1 MNEWWGEQP
10 DGLKQ
15 AFSLFPDR
23 RWEEA
28 DLYLRINIRNY
39 CHLKKDRLLSE
50 DKERS
55 MLIGIVCELADMEL
69 CRATGK
75 ALEDMCDADGAFLE
89 EYQEQFNRI
98 YDEREMRITDYMNGQ
113 SKKDVAM
120 KAKVF
125 KYKSDGNTV
134 VAPYME
140 LEPYAENVYLS
151 LSRKNEYG
159 NEDDDCFHVVC
170 RIENVYFSSGQ
181 YSRRFLIRV
190 RKKELLSNCS
200 PSACSRPSGS
210 IPHLWC
216 KPVRHIKGNRSRN
229 AGNRRRK
236 RRKSAERGK
245 SNISCCSMNRNR
257 NSWTGNGSREECSLK
272 SPEGTV
278 LTSISEPK
286 GHSTGM

>member
-1 MNEWWGEQP
+1 MKYATT
-10 DGLKQ
+10 DK
-15 AFSLFPDR
+15 
-23 RWEEA
+23 
-28 DLYLRINIRNY
+28 
-39 CHLKKDRLLSE
+39 LS
-50 DKERS
+50 DS
-55 MLIGIVCELADMEL
+55 
-69 CRATGK
+69 
-75 ALEDMCDADGAFLE
+75 
-89 EYQEQFNRI
+89 
-98 YDEREMRITDYMNGQ
+98 
-113 SKKDVAM
+113 M

-181 YSRRFLIRV
+181 YSRRFLNG
-190 RKKELLSNCS
+190 E
-200 PSACSRPSGS
+200 
-210 IPHLWC
+210 
-216 KPVRHIKGNRSRN
+216 
-229 AGNRRRK
+229 NRREEAAAYCRNWIADTLQGAERGAFVRLISVRVFEALGLDTAPLMQAREAYK
-236 RRKSAERGK
+236 RRQEQRRKSAERGK
-245 SNISCCSMNRNR
+245 SNISGCSMNRNR
-257 NSWTGNGSREECSLK
+257 NSWTGNGSREEHSLK

>member
-1 MNEWWGEQP
+1 M
-10 DGLKQ
+10 KY
-15 AFSLFPDR
+15 STT
-23 RWEEA
+23 
-28 DLYLRINIRNY
+28 
-39 CHLKKDRLLSE
+39 
-50 DKERS
+50 DK
-55 MLIGIVCELADMEL
+55 LND
-69 CRATGK
+69 
-75 ALEDMCDADGAFLE
+75 
-89 EYQEQFNRI
+89 N
-98 YDEREMRITDYMNGQ
+98 
-113 SKKDVAM
+113 M

-151 LSRKNEYG
+151 LSRKNEDG

-181 YSRRFLIRV
+181 YSRRFLKGEGCREEAATYCRNWIADTLQDAERGTFVRLISVRV
-190 RKKELLSNCS
+190 FEALGLDATPLVQAREAYKRKQEQ
-200 PSACSRPSGS
+200 
-210 IPHLWC
+210 
-216 KPVRHIKGNRSRN
+216 
-229 AGNRRRK
+229 K
-236 RRKSAERGK
+236 RREWEEKEAEERGK
-245 SNISCCSMNRNR
+245 SNISGCSMNRNR

>member
-1 MNEWWGEQP
+1 
-10 DGLKQ
+10 
-15 AFSLFPDR
+15 
-23 RWEEA
+23 
-28 DLYLRINIRNY
+28 
-39 CHLKKDRLLSE
+39 
-50 DKERS
+50 
-55 MLIGIVCELADMEL
+55 
-69 CRATGK
+69 
-75 ALEDMCDADGAFLE
+75 
-89 EYQEQFNRI
+89 
-98 YDEREMRITDYMNGQ
+98 
-113 SKKDVAM
+113 M

-181 YSRRFLIRV
+181 YSRRFL
-190 RKKELLSNCS
+190 
-200 PSACSRPSGS
+200 
-210 IPHLWC
+210 
-216 KPVRHIKGNRSRN
+216 KGEGCREEAATYCRN
-229 AGNRRRK
+229 WIADTLQ
-236 RRKSAERGK
+236 SAERGAFVNLISVRVFEALGLDTTPLVQAREEYKRIQEQKRREQKEKEAEERIDNKSAECRK
-245 SNISCCSMNRNR
+245 SNISGCSMNRNR
-257 NSWTGNGSREECSLK
+257 NSWTGNGSREKCSLK